1 VPNGTG
7 LRAIDRDGDGFRDG
21 DEHAQCSNPA
31 DPASI
36 PGSPCR
42 ADIANNDDVID
53 ASDLAMLLSSWGA
66 AGGPADLDC
75 DGIVGGSDLAA
86 MLGSWGSCQ

>member
-1 VPNGTG
+1 MPNGTG

-21 DEHAQCSNPA
+21 DERAQCSNPA

-42 ADIANNDDVID
+42 ADIANSDGMID
-53 ASDLAMLLSSWGA
+53 AADLATLLSQW
-66 AGGPADLDC
+66 GGPGSADLDC